1 MKGGVILPTVLGAIT
16 VQNVFTSLGSVFE
29 LVMDQFSTTVTS
41 ITSNPLLFVPVLCG
55 FGGGLILIGV
65 KVMRR
70 FGVRGMSSG
79 RRRRR

>member
-1 MKGGVILPTVLGAIT
+1 MGSILGAIT
-16 VQNVFTSLGSVFE
+16 VENVFSSLKTVFE
-29 LVMDQFSTTVTS
+29 LVMEQFSTTVTT

-70 FGVRGMSSG
+70 FGVKGMSSG
-79 RRRRR
+79 KRRRR

>member
-1 MKGGVILPTVLGAIT
+1 MGSILGAIT
-16 VQNVFTSLGSVFE
+16 VENVFSSLKTVFE
-29 LVMDQFSTTVTS
+29 LVMDQFSTTVTT

-70 FGVRGMSSG
+70 FGVKGMSSG
-79 RRRRR
+79 KRRRR